1 MQPLLQGD
9 ASVHIFRLL
18 YSRVQ
23 VTPRPM
29 LRVLPQ
35 DWRKFI
41 PCVLFTNSWLNCF
54 LTVNRFS
61 KTVQCTWIPANTSSL
76 VLNFYL
82 NSLDNNKEALNTAI
96 NYKDSNAELCYLA
109 VSPTAQHQLYNT
121 LLAEVPGVARVIFK
135 TLFKKIRIYKPKI
148 RFFFRILK
156 KKNFFS
162 LCYPRGTQG
171 FTQREL

>member
-1 MQPLLQGD
+1 M
-9 ASVHIFRLL
+9 
-18 YSRVQ
+18 
-23 VTPRPM
+23 
-29 LRVLPQ
+29 
-35 DWRKFI
+35 
-41 PCVLFTNSWLNCF
+41 
-54 LTVNRFS
+54 
-61 KTVQCTWIPANTSSL
+61 

-121 LLAEVPGVARVIFK
+121 LLAEVPGVARVILK

-156 KKNFFS
+156 KKTFLAYVTPGVLRGS
-162 LCYPRGTQG
+162 LSENYGQ
-171 FTQREL
+171 QYKNMSKELY